1 MTQEEL
7 VKDVIKETLYQ
18 VQEQGFDLLDVFD
31 FNADDGVEKVYNK
44 IKENYW
50 FEELK

>member
-1 MTQEEL
+1 MTREEF

-18 VQEQGFDLLDVFD
+18 VQEQGWDLLDTFD
-31 FNADDGVEKVYNK
+31 FNADEGVEKVYEE

-50 FEELK
+50 YEDD